1 MRRALRGGCPRS
13 RGAFRL
19 LVTWSRPFA
28 AGVVVEDTKSAYER
42 QGLPEKIED
51 GYYGNHMDEIALMES
66 IASSWR
72 RLSAKRVRPFEI
84 SLLQYRLILLARR
97 KGSVSL
103 SQAAEGLGCDRP
115 GMTLLA
121 RKCVRSGWLR
131 RRRSAADRRSHRLE
145 LTGEGEELL
154 DAIEAA
160 QASPSAAAADPLDVL
175 APAEREALAG
185 MLRRVRDRAEEL
197 RAGR

>member
-1 MRRALRGGCPRS
+1 LAPPAWRIPVAGD
-13 RGAFRL
+13 
-19 LVTWSRPFA
+19 WSRPFA
-28 AGVVVEDTKSAYER
+28 AGVVVEDTKSVDER
-42 QGLPEKIED
+42 QGLPEKIEN
-51 GYYGNHMDEIALMES
+51 GYYSNHMDEIALMES

-72 RLSAKRVRPFEI
+72 RLSAKRIRPFEI

-115 GMTLLA
+115 GLTLLA